1 MARTFM
7 ASVFSWMFLALTI
20 TGIVAYVFGSS
31 KELMSFMYTEETGIK
46 PMGYV
51 IALAP
56 VGLTLLMGFTFHRL
70 PWIGMLI
77 VFIVFALLMGLSLSF
92 IFLKYTDSSIYLTF
106 GICAGMYGLMA
117 LLGYTTN
124 TDLSKFGPIL
134 MMGAMGIVIASVVNM
149 FIGGETMSYILGFA
163 GVVVFT
169 GLTAYEVQQLKRIGS
184 GIEYSGAEA
193 NKLSLIGAFTLYIT
207 FINLFI
213 SLLRL
218 FGERK

>member
-1 MARTFM
+1 M

-20 TGIVAYVFGSS
+20 TGIVSYVFGTNL
-31 KELMSFMYTEETGIK
+31 ELMSFMFNPETGGLNAI
-46 PMGYV
+46 GYV
-51 IALAP
+51 VIFSP
-56 VGLTLLMGFTFHRL
+56 VAVTFLMGFTFHRL

-92 IFLKYTDSSIYLTF
+92 IFLAYTSSSIYLTF